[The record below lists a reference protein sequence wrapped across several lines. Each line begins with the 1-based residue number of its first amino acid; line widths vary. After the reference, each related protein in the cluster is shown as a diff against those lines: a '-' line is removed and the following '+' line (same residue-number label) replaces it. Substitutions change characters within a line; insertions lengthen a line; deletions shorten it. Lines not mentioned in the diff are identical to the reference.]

1 MTDTATRR
9 IRCRIPYAVHL
20 YPDGMPAALIEDL
33 ARKSF
38 ARSGVA
44 LPEHPDLEVHTADE
58 DELAIMFLGCTH
70 EGLGAHVVEYATDTA
85 DRP

>member
-38 ARSGVA
+38 ARSGIT
-44 LPEHPDLEVHTADE
+44 LPEHPSLEVHTADE
-58 DELAIMFLGCTH
+58 DELAIMFLGRTH
-70 EGLGAHVVEYATDTA
+70 EGLGAHVVEYTTN
-85 DRP
+85 RTEQQ